1 MEQVRSGNNALTRD
15 HALLREM
22 LESASALFTERGER
36 LQREIY
42 EHTRVV
48 RDSFHRLDIDNR
60 GHTEAIQRMERRLD
74 SIANGQL
81 DPRRVAMGASP
92 LGQGLRATLTLS
104 SEAMLRCRPNCDCR
118 CHTPKFINFWS
129 SCFLGRLLGGYSSP
143 PWCLSWLR
151 SCTEQTCRRNTEPGR
166 CQLHY
171 IFPGWFL
178 TYIARLNITS
188 QFVFIPLYIRI
199 TTSAT
204 RQEPAAIFD
213 AIKARNVSLTK
224 RLLLNGDASI
234 YDVSSYGWGLLHV
247 STG

>member
-1 MEQVRSGNNALTRD
+1 MTDSLRQLDGDRRD
-15 HALLREM
+15 R
-22 LESASALFTERGER
+22 
-36 LQREIY
+36 
-42 EHTRVV
+42 
-48 RDSFHRLDIDNR
+48 ID
-60 GHTEAIQRMERRLD
+60 AIQRMERRLD
-74 SIANGQL
+74 NIMNGQS
-81 DPRRVAMGASP
+81 DPGRMAISTSP
-92 LGQGLRATLTLS
+92 PGQSLRATLTLS
-104 SEAMLRCRPNCDCR
+104 PEAMLRCHPGCDCR
-118 CHTPKFINFWS
+118 CHAPRFINFWS

-151 SCTEQTCRRNTEPGR
+151 PCTEQTCRRNIEPGR

-188 QFVFIPLYIRI
+188 QFVFVPLYIRI
-199 TTSAT
+199 TTSAM

-213 AIKARNVSLTK
+213 AVKARNVSLTK

-247 STG
+247 STD